1 MAPEEDQSLELSRPA
16 DLDLLAASLRAD
28 LTDLAAFV
36 EGLAVKLEESLGG
49 VVSVERAK
57 QGFRGPKVVR
67 RISLSTSSGDRLEL
81 RREGQT
87 IQTVKARMS
96 GGIVLKSEV
105 VDIDSWLAALTTAV
119 AAEASHNER
128 TRLALQ
134 RLLLD
139 Q

>member
-1 MAPEEDQSLELSRPA
+1 VAPEEDQSLELSRPA

-49 VVSVERAK
+49 VVTVERVK
-57 QGFRGPKVVR
+57 QGFRGPKIVR
-67 RISLSTSSGDRLEL
+67 KISLSTSSGDRLEL

-87 IQTVKARMS
+87 IQTIKARTS

-128 TRLALQ
+128 TRQALQ